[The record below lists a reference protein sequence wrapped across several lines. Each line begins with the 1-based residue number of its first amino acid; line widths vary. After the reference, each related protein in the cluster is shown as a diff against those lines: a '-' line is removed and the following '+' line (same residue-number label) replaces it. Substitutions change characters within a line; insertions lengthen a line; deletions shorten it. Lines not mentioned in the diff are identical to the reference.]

1 VASTS
6 TRWRSGWRQGAALLD
21 HLADEPRAELLAMIW
36 GPVFDREQAHALLL
50 RWPRVSTTA
59 FQVVAQ
65 AAARFDTLTPRQQ
78 ERLRR
83 RVRLALE
90 PAHRVG
96 DNSACTASC

>member
-1 VASTS
+1 MASAS
-6 TRWRSGWRQGAALLD
+6 TRWRSGWRQGAALLE
-21 HLADEPRAELLAMIW
+21 HLAEDPRAELLAMIW

-65 AAARFDTLTPRQQ
+65 AAGRFDALTPRQQ

-90 PAHRVG
+90 PPPRVR
-96 DNSACTASC
+96 DNAACTASC